1 MFINLC
7 SRVSR
12 RQSPTGTSSYFPHQS
27 PAGRRSALPGQALLP
42 DGPWASQPGRTGGSG
57 RLGARTAAVVSES
70 AGVVTGIL
78 GGEINILKL
87 SEFCYAVNSKPT
99 VSDFICLER

>member
-1 MFINLC
+1 M
-7 SRVSR
+7 
-12 RQSPTGTSSYFPHQS
+12 
-27 PAGRRSALPGQALLP
+27 
-42 DGPWASQPGRTGGSG
+42 
-57 RLGARTAAVVSES
+57 GARTAAVVSES

>member
-1 MFINLC
+1 M
-7 SRVSR
+7 
-12 RQSPTGTSSYFPHQS
+12 
-27 PAGRRSALPGQALLP
+27 
-42 DGPWASQPGRTGGSG
+42 
-57 RLGARTAAVVSES
+57 GARTAAVVSES

-99 VSDFICLER
+99 NNIGSSKKDVSDFNCLVR